1 MLMLMRLTVL
11 NIFMY
16 SSPVSLLNHAHDVW
30 YWVSSLTKYG
40 LHLSCRLVYVS
51 VSATVWYLFSFLQD
65 IAIVQPLFCHLF
77 FAFFRCCCKC
87 VFHSTDKKFFRLPS
101 LPFLFQ
107 FECEFYLYR
116 FIYICMR
123 CGSIFLLSLIL
134 LGFTHLSSTAT
145 WKMCHYQFHWLLITH
160 THYYHTSFPAIVFF
174 EQRFCNE

>member
-1 MLMLMRLTVL
+1 MRLCD
-11 NIFMY
+11 IYF
-16 SSPVSLLNHAHDVW
+16 
-30 YWVSSLTKYG
+30 
-40 LHLSCRLVYVS
+40 
-51 VSATVWYLFSFLQD
+51 LFSKISQLYSHFFVTSFSLFSAVVANVYSTRQTKSFLG
-65 IAIVQPLFCHLF
+65 
-77 FAFFRCCCKC
+77 
-87 VFHSTDKKFFRLPS
+87 SPS

>member
-1 MLMLMRLTVL
+1 MVCIYLAGSCMWAWVRLCDIYFLFSKISQYNCTATFL
-11 NIFMY
+11 
-16 SSPVSLLNHAHDVW
+16 SLLFRFFPLLLQMCIPLDRRKLLGSL
-30 YWVSSLTKYG
+30 SS
-40 LHLSCRLVYVS
+40 
-51 VSATVWYLFSFLQD
+51 F
-65 IAIVQPLFCHLF
+65 
-77 FAFFRCCCKC
+77 
-87 VFHSTDKKFFRLPS
+87 
-101 LPFLFQ
+101 FLFQ

-160 THYYHTSFPAIVFF
+160 THYYHISFPAIVFF

>member
-1 MLMLMRLTVL
+1 MFVLAALLMLMLMRLTVL

-65 IAIVQPLFCHLF
+65 IAIVQPLFCHFF

-87 VFHSTDKKFFRLPS
+87 VFHSTDKKLFISIYLHLYEVRFNFPSFSHLTRVHSFEFNRNLENVSLSVPLVIDNSYTLLPYL
-101 LPFLFQ
+101 LPRYCLFW
-107 FECEFYLYR
+107 
-116 FIYICMR
+116 
-123 CGSIFLLSLIL
+123 
-134 LGFTHLSSTAT
+134 AT
-145 WKMCHYQFHWLLITH
+145 VL
-160 THYYHTSFPAIVFF
+160 
-174 EQRFCNE
+174 